1 MLKEQFAKNLKI
13 IRKSRKLTQ
22 EQLAEIVNVDF
33 RYISFLENAKS
44 FPSCDLIEKL
54 SKALNVNYTDLFMDE
69 ENMSREQIK
78 KQLIET
84 IELLDNKNLNI
95 LLNLAKDLI

>member
-54 SKALNVNYTDLFMDE
+54 SKALNVNYTDLFMNE

>member
-1 MLKEQFAKNLKI
+1 MLKEQFAKNLKT

-54 SKALNVNYTDLFMDE
+54 SKALNVNYTDLFMNE

>member
-1 MLKEQFAKNLKI
+1 MLKEQFARNLKI

-22 EQLAEIVNVDF
+22 EQLAELVDVDF

-54 SKALNVNYTDLFMDE
+54 TKALNVTFVELFVHE
-69 ENMSREQIK
+69 QNLSREDIK
-78 KQLIET
+78 KQLIDT
-84 IELLDNKNLNI
+84 IELLDTKNLNT
-95 LLNLAKDLI
+95 LLNIAKDLI

>member
-1 MLKEQFAKNLKI
+1 MLKEQFARNLKI

-22 EQLAEIVNVDF
+22 EQLAELVDVDF

-54 SKALNVNYTDLFMDE
+54 TKALNVTFVELFVYE
-69 ENMSREQIK
+69 QNLSREDIK
-78 KQLIET
+78 KQLIDT
-84 IELLDNKNLNI
+84 IELLDTKNLNT
-95 LLNLAKDLI
+95 LLNIAKDLI